1 MGVNEH
7 TLFLGT
13 PKLKLD
19 KHRKT
24 VLLANNVKRH
34 SKQYNQRQSK
44 QYLHETFLK
53 YLMPNHL
60 LKV

>member
-19 KHRKT
+19 EHRKT

-34 SKQYNQRQSK
+34 SKQYNQRKTVGQIFMKPS
-44 QYLHETFLK
+44 
-53 YLMPNHL
+53 
-60 LKV
+60 